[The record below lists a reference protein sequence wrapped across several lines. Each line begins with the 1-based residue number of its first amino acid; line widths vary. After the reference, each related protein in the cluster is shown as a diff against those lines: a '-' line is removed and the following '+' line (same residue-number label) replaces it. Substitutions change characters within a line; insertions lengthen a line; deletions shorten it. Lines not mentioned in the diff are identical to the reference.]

1 MFEPVANKGEV
12 SSLEIN
18 RNFILKSDI
27 KILGVADKGNVAVN
41 VGEIMTMITNNY
53 FTQGDGWGTHPTKG
67 GWRKIK
73 TTKNGGQSRKAA
85 EKKL

>member
-12 SSLEIN
+12 TSLEIN

-41 VGEIMTMITNNY
+41 AGIIMTMITNNY
-53 FTQGDGWGTHPTKG
+53 FTQGDD
-67 GWRKIK
+67 
-73 TTKNGGQSRKAA
+73 
-85 EKKL
+85 